1 VHPDD
6 REEALASS
14 REGRPDQNIDFTYRA
29 VRTDGRVIVVQ
40 ARGEVIEDEHGE
52 PASIL
57 GTVLDITERHAA
69 AEALRE
75 SEERARSVIATAGDA
90 YVQFDS
96 RGRITDW
103 NAQAERTFGLSR
115 DEALGRRLPPLV
127 LAAHDRPA
135 FESLVGLRD
144 DPSVEASSYQRFET
158 TMLHRSAREFPVE
171 VTAWAVESGERRV
184 FSCFVRD
191 ISERQAVERTKNE
204 FVSVVSHEL
213 RTPLTSIHGALSLL
227 RAGMLGELSERGSQV
242 VENAVHNTDRLVRL
256 ISDIL
261 DIERLDAGR
270 MALQSQFCDSR
281 VLATRSIEAMRS
293 MAESAGVHLEV
304 NAQPGYVWAD
314 PDRLEQT
321 LTNLLSNAIKF
332 SEPGGTV
339 RLVARTTAGELTL
352 QVHDQGRGIPS
363 EHLES
368 VFDRFQQVDSSDA
381 REMGG
386 TGLGLAICRTI
397 VEQHGGRIWA
407 ESEPQVGTTMTIT
420 LPVDPPDATGD
431 PAALVAGPDYEA
443 V

>member
-1 VHPDD
+1 M
-6 REEALASS
+6 
-14 REGRPDQNIDFTYRA
+14 
-29 VRTDGRVIVVQ
+29 IVVQ
-40 ARGEVIEDEHGE
+40 ARGEVIRDEHGE

-90 YVQFDS
+90 YVQFDCD
-96 RGRITDW
+96 GRITEW
-103 NAQAERTFGLSR
+103 NEEAERTFGLAR
-115 DEALGRRLPPLV
+115 DRVLGLALPYLV
-127 LAAHDRPA
+127 LAAQDRQD
-135 FESLVGLRD
+135 FERRVGLRTV
-144 DPSVEASSYQRFET
+144 PGAEGSTYQRFET
-158 TMLHRSAREFPVE
+158 TMRHRSAREFPVE
-171 VTAWAVESGERRV
+171 VTSWASETGGHRV

-227 RAGMLGELSERGSQV
+227 RAGMLGDLSDRGSQV

-261 DIERLDAGR
+261 DIERLDSGR
-270 MALQSQFCDSR
+270 MALQRQHCDSAE
-281 VLATRSIEAMRS
+281 LAVRSIDAMRS

-304 NAQPGYVWAD
+304 DARPGRVWAD

-332 SEPGGTV
+332 SSAGDTV
-339 RLVARTTAGELTL
+339 RLFARTTGNELRVE
-352 QVHDQGRGIPS
+352 VHDEGRGIPA
-363 EHLES
+363 EHLELI
-368 VFDRFQQVDSSDA
+368 FDRFQQVDSSDA

-407 ESEPQVGTTMTIT
+407 ESEPGTGTTMTIT
-420 LPVDPPDATGD
+420 LPVRAVDSESGSV
-431 PAALVAGPDYEA
+431 VAMLSEQDYEA